1 MTTATGPLLRSGNIK
16 DYAPLGEA
24 GNPVYKWATQIRVA
38 IKRKIN
44 TESAQVFAI
53 PQPNENGDVIDWYAP
68 DAGLVIPWS
77 SATPEEKQSA
87 KEQLDAIKR
96 QLDIASDES
105 RHSENTEQSVFNRLL
120 KHVLQFPDDEHVY
133 LVNGKPVLTFW
144 GFVNTESTSRPNPLA
159 VLAIPAAE
167 NIVDT
172 VPPPISTVEA
182 IPVKRRSFW
191 WWLLPLLLLLLLL
204 LFLLRGCEEQTDIPL
219 FEQLTN
225 NPEPEI
231 PFDDKLIPDSTN
243 TVIDGRNTI
252 HDGIVNDT
260 TLQENIINS
269 EEALLEAEGLDTE
282 VPEDQSQDM
291 LPEQA
296 DLEEHLDEQGEPQT
310 DLGPDE
316 MEEAEETQPAS
327 EAPIEQDEE
336 LQDPMPSEE
345 DQMPNENPELQPE
358 LQPLAIPD
366 ESSEQDSVD
375 FLNGRWQANSGLMDE
390 QGRPV
395 DLEYEFNDGKGHVR
409 IKKNDGSTCSGAV
422 EAKRNGSELTFSD
435 QEAIK
440 CQNGESYQPAKVKC
454 TINSDKKT
462 ICGGAYSSGDSFDMD
477 INKAT
482 ETE

>member
-16 DYAPLGEA
+16 DYAPLGET
-24 GNPVYKWATQIRVA
+24 GNPAYKWAAQIRVA
-38 IKRKIN
+38 IKRKVN
-44 TESAQVFAI
+44 AESAQVFAI
-53 PQPNENGDVIDWYAP
+53 PQPNERGDVIDWYAP

-87 KEQLDAIKR
+87 KEQLDTIKQ

-105 RHSENTEQSVFNRLL
+105 RHSENAEQSVFNRLL
-120 KHVLQFPDDEHVY
+120 KHVLQFPDDEYVY

-144 GFVNTESTSRPNPLA
+144 GFVKTDATSRPNPLA
-159 VLAIPAAE
+159 ILAISEAKKTFNA
-167 NIVDT
+167 
-172 VPPPISTVEA
+172 VPPPVSTVEVM
-182 IPVKRRSFW
+182 PVKRRSFW

-204 LFLLRGCEEQTDIPL
+204 LFLLRGCEEPNDIPL
-219 FEQLTN
+219 FEKLTD

-231 PFDDKLIPDSTN
+231 LLDDKPIPDSTQ
-243 TVIDGRNTI
+243 TVVEREVNTI

-260 TLQENIINS
+260 TLQESIINT
-269 EEALLEAEGLDTE
+269 EEALLELE
-282 VPEDQSQDM
+282 VPETEVSENQAQDM
-291 LPEQA
+291 LPEQPV
-296 DLEEHLDEQGEPQT
+296 LEEHLDEELQTTLEPE
-310 DLGPDE
+310 E
-316 MEEAEETQPAS
+316 MEPANAAPEEPV
-327 EAPIEQDEE
+327 EQDEQ
-336 LQDPMPSEE
+336 LQDPMSSEE
-345 DQMPNENPELQPE
+345 NKIPNENPE

-366 ESSEQDSVD
+366 ESSQQDSMD

-409 IKKNDGSTCSGAV
+409 IKKNDGSICSGAV
-422 EAKRNGSELTFSD
+422 DAKRNGSELTFSD

-454 TINSDKKT
+454 TINSDKQT
-462 ICGGAYSSGDSFDMD
+462 VCGGAYSSGDSFNMD